1 MTWQVFSRPEA
12 ANDVIEI
19 ADWYDSRAEGLGD
32 RFIDEFLAVLDALSK
47 NPLIHSRR
55 HPHKDIRWRY
65 PKSFPYRV
73 IYEVIEQ
80 EKMVVVAAVLHAA
93 RHDRQWERRV

>member
-19 ADWYDSRAEGLGD
+19 ADWYDSRDKGLGE
-32 RFIDEFLAVLDALSK
+32 RFIEEFLAVLDALSRK
-47 NPLIHSRR
+47 PLIHSRR
-55 HPHKDIRWRY
+55 HPHKNIRWRLS
-65 PKSFPYRV
+65 KEFPLQSNLRSDRA
-73 IYEVIEQ
+73 

-93 RHDRQWERRV
+93 RHDRQWKRRV